1 MNPNKVSEKL
11 MELEDRSQRNNLRT
25 DGLTKNTNQILD
37 GCEKKVQELL
47 ADKSNIQED
56 IEFD

>member
-1 MNPNKVSEKL
+1 

-25 DGLTKNTNQILD
+25 DGLTKNTNQTLD
-37 GCEKKVQELL
+37 DCEKKVQELL
-47 ADKSNIQED
+47 TDKSNIQDD

>member
-1 MNPNKVSEKL
+1 

-25 DGLTKNTNQILD
+25 DGLTKNANQTLD
-37 GCEKKVQELL
+37 DCEKKVQELL
-47 ADKSNIQED
+47 ADKSSIQDD

>member
-1 MNPNKVSEKL
+1 

-37 GCEKKVQELL
+37 DCEKKVQELL